1 MTNRLPPNKML
12 CFALYSASL
21 AMQAA
26 YKPLLDPLGLTY
38 SQYLVLSALWVQDDQ
53 SVGQI
58 GAALNLE
65 SNTLTPLLKR
75 LEQAGWIL
83 RQRDTEDE
91 RQVRITLTT
100 AGHDLAQRATD
111 VPRCFLDKTA
121 LNLPDADALRNMLLD
136 LTRALRPND

>member
-1 MTNRLPPNKML
+1 MSNRLPPKDML

-38 SQYLVLSALWVQDDQ
+38 SQYLVLSALWVQDNQ

-83 RQRDTEDE
+83 RLRDTKDE

-100 AGHDLAQRATD
+100 AGRDLAQRAAD

-136 LTRALRPND
+136 LARALRPND